1 MDSGTGLPGTEGERV
16 IPLRIGI
23 VGYGYTGKIHAQAC
37 LAQAGARLIAIADSD
52 PERLK
57 DLPAGIRACRSYEE
71 LLGNDVDAVNI
82 CLPTHLHC
90 QAALAAL
97 SSGKHVLVE
106 KPIAVN
112 LEEAQC
118 MLRAANAAG
127 LVLYVG
133 MTHRFYPELQ
143 EAKKIVDSG
152 AIGSIV
158 FCNDCALEHLGFLS
172 VPPWYMEKKFA
183 GGGPALT
190 SGIHLVD
197 RLRWFTG
204 DEVRVV
210 TGSAANPYFGAD
222 VEDAGQMF
230 LRFRSGI
237 SAQVTVAFMR
247 EAHPLVCDLQVIG
260 TRGSLT
266 VHTWRGYEMW
276 NASGHQEKVFYTD
289 QEHRTK
295 VQAGVEGEIREFCSS
310 IAEGRD
316 PWPSAQDNLRS
327 LRIILAYY
335 EAARTG
341 RSVELENADAL

>member
-1 MDSGTGLPGTEGERV
+1 MDPGAGLPGAEGERV
-16 IPLRIGI
+16 TPLRVGI
-23 VGYGYTGKIHAQAC
+23 AGYGYTGQIHARAC
-37 LAQAGARLIAIADSD
+37 LAQAGARLTAIADSN

-57 DLPAGIRACRSYEE
+57 DLPAGVRACRSYQE
-71 LLGNDVDAVNI
+71 LLGSGVDAVNI

-90 QAALAAL
+90 RAALDAL
-97 SSGKHVLVE
+97 ASGKHVLVE

-112 LEEAQC
+112 LEEAQS
-118 MLRAANAAG
+118 MLRAAKAAG
-127 LVLYVG
+127 RALYVG

-143 EAKKIVDSG
+143 EAKKLVDGG

-158 FCNDCALEHLGFLS
+158 ACHDCALEHFGFLDT
-172 VPPWYMEKKFA
+172 PAWYLEKKFA

-204 DEVRVV
+204 DEVKVV
-210 TGSAANPYFGAD
+210 SGSAANPYFGAD
-222 VEDAGQMF
+222 VEDVGQMF

-247 EAHPLVCDLQVIG
+247 EPHPLVCDLQVIG
-260 TRGSLT
+260 TRGSLI

-276 NASGHQEKVFYTD
+276 NSSGHQEKVFYTD
-289 QEHRTK
+289 QPHRAK
-295 VQAGVEGEIREFCSS
+295 VQVGIEGEISEFCSS

-316 PWPSAQDNLRS
+316 PWPSPEDNVRCLRV
-327 LRIILAYY
+327 LLAYY
-335 EAARTG
+335 ESARTG
-341 RSVELENADAL
+341 RSIELGDADAV